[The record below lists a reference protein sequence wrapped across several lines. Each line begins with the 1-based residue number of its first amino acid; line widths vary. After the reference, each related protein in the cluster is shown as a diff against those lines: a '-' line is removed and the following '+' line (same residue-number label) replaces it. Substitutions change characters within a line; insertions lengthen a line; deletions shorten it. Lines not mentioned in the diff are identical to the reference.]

1 MKIKTK
7 IQVALLIVFTG
18 IAVLGAI
25 NGFYLDRIAKKSAI
39 MMRENYRSLNYTH
52 EMSLALEDVT
62 SAINLRETSPLF
74 KRTKLREAFD
84 KFERYMALQD
94 RSIADEEEK
103 ELTIQLR
110 EAFETF
116 RKQTEEDLRQDG
128 KLDISAYMQSLNIR
142 DLLNKVYTRNEE
154 IILRTTDQ
162 ATVMINRV
170 NLYVILFG
178 FFIFIAALA
187 AMFYL
192 PDIFARP
199 VRRLTESM
207 QRVAMREYSE
217 RLPIMSNDEFGDMAR
232 SFNIMTEKL
241 EEYEAYN
248 LEQLMSEKLRIET
261 LISRMKAAI
270 VGIDKDCTVLFAN
283 PVAERLLNAREA
295 DIRGKKL
302 EDIDNSFLGEMTC
315 ELKEEGITEEG
326 TYPNLKVEKNGQTL
340 FFSKDILSVKVPSKD
355 GKAEADYGWVIVLK
369 NITKLAQ
376 ENIAKTNFM
385 ARLSHE
391 LKTPLA
397 AIGMS
402 TDLLRD
408 ERIGSVNEEQIELAD
423 TIKQNTSRMLTMV
436 NELIDMA
443 KIETGNINLDFK
455 ATAPE
460 YVVEYALSSVKTFL
474 KEKRIEIVKIIEPDL
489 PKMEIDP
496 QRTGD
501 VLINYLTNAIRYSPK
516 GGKLEISV
524 ASFVDVISFS
534 VKDYGKGIEKKELM
548 KVFQKFTR
556 SKDDKTKGTGLG
568 LAISKEFIEVQ
579 GGTVWAESS
588 PGEGSVFGFH
598 LPVTQ

>member
-7 IQVALLIVFTG
+7 IQVALFIVFTS

-25 NGFYLDRIAKKSAI
+25 NGFYLDRIAKKSAT

-62 SAINLRETSPLF
+62 SAINLRETSALF

-94 RSIADEEEK
+94 QSIADEEEK

-110 EAFETF
+110 EAFAVF
-116 RKQTEEDLRQDG
+116 REQTEADLRQDG

-142 DLLNKVYTRNEE
+142 DLLNKVYARNEE
-154 IILRTTDQ
+154 IILRTTEQ
-162 ATVMINRV
+162 ANLMINRV

-178 FFIFIAALA
+178 FFIFTAALA

-207 QRVAMREYSE
+207 QRVAEREYSE
-217 RLPIMSNDEFGDMAR
+217 RLSIDSNDEFGDMAR

-248 LEQLMSEKLRIET
+248 LEKLMSEKQRIET

-283 PVAERLLNAREA
+283 PVAERLLGMRESEV
-295 DIRGKKL
+295 RGKKL
-302 EDIDNSFLGEMTC
+302 DDVDNSFLHDMTC
-315 ELKEEGITEEG
+315 ELKENTVSESNS
-326 TYPNLKVEKNGQTL
+326 YPDLKVEKNGQTL
-340 FFSKDILSVKVPSKD
+340 FFSKDILSVKVP
-355 GKAEADYGWVIVLK
+355 GENGAAEADYGWVIVLK

-408 ERIGSVNEEQIELAD
+408 ERIGEVNEEQSELAD

-443 KIETGNINLDFK
+443 KIETGNIKLDYK
-455 ATAPE
+455 KTAPE
-460 YVVEYALSSVKTFL
+460 EVVKYALRSVKTFL
-474 KEKRIEIVKIIEPDL
+474 KEKNIKVVKTIENDL
-489 PKMEIDP
+489 PLMEIDP

-501 VLINYLTNAIRYSPK
+501 VLVNYLTNAIRYSPK
-516 GGKLEISV
+516 NSKLEIHV

-534 VKDYGKGIEKKELM
+534 VKDYGKGIEKKELV

-556 SKDDKTKGTGLG
+556 SKDDNTKGTGLG
-568 LAISKEFIEVQ
+568 LAISKEFIEAQ